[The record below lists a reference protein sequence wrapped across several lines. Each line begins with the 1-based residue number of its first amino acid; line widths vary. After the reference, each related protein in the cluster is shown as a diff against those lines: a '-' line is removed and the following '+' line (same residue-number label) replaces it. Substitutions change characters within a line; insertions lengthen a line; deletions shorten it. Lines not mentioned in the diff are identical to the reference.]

1 MTKYFLRTRFAGSV
15 TLSTSVNDQEKL
27 SGQVGD
33 QAGNNPLRL
42 DKHGVVVAVRPAT
55 VRSNIRR
62 SNILVTAHKHISLAL
77 YHHLSLKHLSN
88 KLGVL
93 QSPCRTVQE
102 QISIYSTRYLTRG

>member
-1 MTKYFLRTRFAGSV
+1 MLHKTQIVCYSC
-15 TLSTSVNDQEKL
+15 SSD
-27 SGQVGD
+27 SGMSPQSS
-33 QAGNNPLRL
+33 L
-42 DKHGVVVAVRPAT
+42 T
-55 VRSNIRR
+55 VRSNIPR

-102 QISIYSTRYLTRG
+102 QISIYSTR